1 MANKA
6 QSAYNLSQTT
16 ASTQPELDAR
26 SGGVADKWLRF
37 YAYPNRRYLYNISWP
52 FLNASTRTVVVVFKQ
67 RNTASARPDPYIH
80 TPQLNGLT
88 EKGVVF
94 VAGGMSSFGMPRIA
108 YDVSL
113 LTVKA
118 YSGVS
123 TFNTLA
129 NSADIFDD
137 QTHIAHVA
145 YDTASTPKVWSA
157 SLDGVNGTDYQ
168 GTLSSAPPYGGFS
181 IGGSFT
187 SPYYAFDGWI
197 GEVMVFNVCKTS
209 SDLAVVNA
217 YLKYRWGTE

>member
-37 YAYPNRRYLYNISWP
+37 YAYPNRRYLYHVSTP

-67 RNTASARPDPYIH
+67 RNTASARPDPY
-80 TPQLNGLT
+80 TAAGALT
-88 EKGVVF
+88 DKGVVF
-94 VAGGMSSFGMPRIA
+94 VAGGLSTFGMPRIA
-108 YDVSL
+108 YDTSL

-118 YSGVS
+118 YSGAS

-129 NSADIFDD
+129 TSADIFDD

-145 YDTASTPKVWSA
+145 YDTASTSKVWSA
-157 SLDGVNGTDYQ
+157 ALDGANGTNYQ
-168 GTLSSAPPYGGFS
+168 GTLSSAPAYSGFS

-187 SPYYAFDGWI
+187 SPYYAFDGWV

-209 SDLAVVNA
+209 SELAVVNA